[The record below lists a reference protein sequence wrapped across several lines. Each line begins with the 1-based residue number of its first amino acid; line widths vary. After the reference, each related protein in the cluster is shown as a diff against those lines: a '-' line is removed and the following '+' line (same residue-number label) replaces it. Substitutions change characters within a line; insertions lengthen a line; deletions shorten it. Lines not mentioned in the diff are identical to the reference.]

1 MPEIPSDKIARRIVD
16 AKGYFYHF
24 SVKRTLKLEA
34 IKKPEKKYGNR
45 AAKSTHGK
53 NALRKKCVFAIFIS
67 LNIQLDVMGN
77 LKVFS
82 GRSNRPLAEKIVREL
97 GTVLGQCEI
106 KTFSDGEIWVKYTEN
121 IRGSD
126 VYIVQSTNPPAENL
140 LELLIMIDAA
150 RRASARKVNA
160 VIPYFGY
167 ARQDRKD
174 QPRVSI
180 TAKLVANLIT
190 HAGADRVI
198 TMDLH
203 APQIQGF
210 FDIPVDHLYSSA
222 VLVKRFKRMHLA
234 NLAVASPDV
243 GGIKMAR
250 AYAKRLEADLI
261 LIDKRR
267 PRQNEAEVM
276 NIIGEARGKNILIVD
291 DLIDTAGTLCNAV
304 KALKDAGAREVYAA
318 CTHPVLSGSAVARIT
333 ASALSKIVVTD
344 SLPLPKGCSKIAE
357 ESVARIFAEAI
368 KRTFK
373 FKSIS
378 SLFDVDKG

>member
-1 MPEIPSDKIARRIVD
+1 MGSLKI
-16 AKGYFYHF
+16 
-24 SVKRTLKLEA
+24 
-34 IKKPEKKYGNR
+34 
-45 AAKSTHGK
+45 
-53 NALRKKCVFAIFIS
+53 
-67 LNIQLDVMGN
+67 
-77 LKVFS
+77 FS
-82 GRSNRPLAEKIVREL
+82 GRSNRPLALHIAEEVGQKL
-97 GTVLGQCEI
+97 GHCDI
-106 KTFSDGEIWVKYTEN
+106 KTFSDGEIWAKYSDN

-126 VYIVQSTNPPAENL
+126 VFIVQSTNPPAENL

-150 RRASARKVNA
+150 KRASARKVAA

-190 HAGADRVI
+190 TAGADRVI

-210 FDIPVDHLYSSA
+210 FDLPVDHLYSSA
-222 VLVKRFKRMHLA
+222 ILVKHFKRKRIS

-261 LIDKRR
+261 VIDKRR

-276 NIIGEARGKNILIVD
+276 NIIGDVRGKNILIVD
-291 DLIDTAGTLCNAV
+291 DLIDTGGTLVNAV
-304 KALKDAGAREVYAA
+304 EALKQAGASDIYAA
-318 CTHPVLSGSAVARIT
+318 CTHAVFSGKAIGRVEASGLKRVL
-333 ASALSKIVVTD
+333 VTD
-344 SLPLPKGCSKIAE
+344 TLAPRSTCAKIE
-357 ESVARIFAEAI
+357 TESVAHIFAEAI

-373 FKSIS
+373 QQSIS

>member
-1 MPEIPSDKIARRIVD
+1 MS
-16 AKGYFYHF
+16 
-24 SVKRTLKLEA
+24 S
-34 IKKPEKKYGNR
+34 
-45 AAKSTHGK
+45 S
-53 NALRKKCVFAIFIS
+53 
-67 LNIQLDVMGN
+67 
-77 LKVFS
+77 LKVFA
-82 GRSNRPLAEKIVREL
+82 GRSNRPLAEAIVREL
-97 GTVLGQCEI
+97 DLPLGRCDI
-106 KTFSDGEIWVKYTEN
+106 KTFSDGEIWVKYADN

-126 VYIVQSTNPPAENL
+126 VFIIQSTNPPAENL

-150 RRASARKVNA
+150 RRASARKIAA

-190 HAGADRVI
+190 QAGADRVI

-222 VLVKRFKRMHLA
+222 ILVKHFKRMRIPR
-234 NLAVASPDV
+234 LAVASPDV

-261 LIDKRR
+261 VIDKRR

-276 NIIGEARGKNILIVD
+276 NIIGNVRNRNILIVD
-291 DLIDTAGTLCNAV
+291 DLIDTAGTLGNAIR
-304 KALKDAGAREVYAA
+304 ALRNAGAHDVYAA
-318 CTHPVLSGSAVARIT
+318 CTHPVLSGESFQRLERSGLKKV
-333 ASALSKIVVTD
+333 VVTD
-344 SLPLPKGCSKIAE
+344 SLPLRRQCDLIEVK
-357 ESVARIFAEAI
+357 SVAGIFAEAM
-368 KRTFK
+368 KRTFRHM
-373 FKSIS
+373 SIS

>member
-1 MPEIPSDKIARRIVD
+1 MPE
-16 AKGYFYHF
+16 
-24 SVKRTLKLEA
+24 LKL
-34 IKKPEKKYGNR
+34 
-45 AAKSTHGK
+45 
-53 NALRKKCVFAIFIS
+53 FA
-67 LNIQLDVMGN
+67 
-77 LKVFS
+77 
-82 GRSNRPLAEKIVREL
+82 GRSNPRLAEKIAERIGVS
-97 GTVLGQCEI
+97 LGQCQI
-106 KTFSDGEIWVKYTEN
+106 QNFSDGEIWVKYTEN

-126 VYIVQSTNPPAENL
+126 LFVIQSTNPPGDNL

-150 RRASARKVNA
+150 RRASARKVTA

-190 HAGADRVI
+190 KAGADRVI

-222 VLVKRFKRMHLA
+222 VYASFFLKKKIP
-234 NLAVASPDV
+234 NLTVVSPDV

-250 AYAKRLEADLI
+250 AFAKRLSGDLI

-267 PRQNEAEVM
+267 PKPNQAEIM
-276 NIIGEARGKNILIVD
+276 NIIGEVKNRNILIVD
-291 DLIDTAGTLCNAV
+291 DMIDTGGTFCGAAE
-304 KALKDAGAREVYAA
+304 ALSRAGAKQIYGA
-318 CTHPVLSGSAVARIT
+318 CTHPLFSGDAINRI
-333 ASALSKIVVTD
+333 ASSTVSKVFVTD
-344 SLPLPKGCSKIAE
+344 TVALEPEILSSKKIE
-357 ESVARIFAEAI
+357 ILTVANIFAKAI
-368 KRTFK
+368 NRGFHN
-373 FKSIS
+373 KSIS